1 MTHATPS
8 QGFAADIQAANQDGI
23 VVLHRWKD
31 GMLLV
36 LTFDDEMPAFTA
48 KPVEPRALFG
58 YVQGKDAVTTATGYV
73 FHAAAPDVNG
83 TFEFEGRR
91 YAFIDIEDYVVWTEE
106 EAVRRKYDEVVV
118 KAREE
123 T

>member
-1 MTHATPS
+1 
-8 QGFAADIQAANQDGI
+8 
-23 VVLHRWKD
+23 
-31 GMLLV
+31 LL
-36 LTFDDEMPAFTA
+36 E
-48 KPVEPRALFG
+48 KI
-58 YVQGKDAVTTATGYV
+58 QGKDAVTTATGYV
-73 FHAAAPDVNG
+73 FHVAEPNVNG

>member
-48 KPVEPRALFG
+48 KPVEPWVLMEKI
-58 YVQGKDAVTTATGYV
+58 QGKDAVTTATGYV
-73 FHAAAPDVNG
+73 FHVAEPDVKG

-91 YAFIDIEDYVVWTEE
+91 YSFIDIEDYVVWTDE
-106 EAVRRKYDEVVV
+106 EAVRRKYEEVVG